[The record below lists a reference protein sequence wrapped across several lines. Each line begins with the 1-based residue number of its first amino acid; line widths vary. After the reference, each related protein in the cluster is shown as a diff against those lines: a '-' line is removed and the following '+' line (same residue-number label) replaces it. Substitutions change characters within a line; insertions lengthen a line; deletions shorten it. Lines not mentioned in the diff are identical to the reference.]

1 MKQIHT
7 NLTVLFFWL
16 LFTSNLQAG
25 NPVGTWKTYM
35 AYQDPVQVTET
46 SGLVFA
52 VYKGLYPSSDENVHN
67 DGSLFSY
74 SQEDKEIV
82 TYSPND
88 GLNDTEIKSMAYS
101 PEMKVLLLVYDNSNV
116 DLFYG
121 KNNVVNL
128 PDITKKD
135 YLDKTINSITI
146 IGKYAYLSAAFGVA
160 VIDLERQEMRDPF
173 YPDANTMAICLWGDY
188 FYAATTDGVK
198 RALKSLNLMDP
209 ENWEAFPLYNCGDE
223 KRIEKM
229 LLFKD
234 HLVFFNAGNNNTYY
248 RKKDEPSKLLLN
260 DACRDLTV
268 LNEQLI
274 ICGKNSISF
283 YADFDRRTKIDKT
296 ALSISSRNSSH
307 IYWIVQPETGLAG
320 IRKEINSNEYS
331 AVPMPEIKINSPL
344 RNYTFF
350 MSHTA
355 GKLLVTGGHTSR
367 NLPGTFMI
375 YEDGKWTNFDEQL
388 IAQKTGL
395 MYNKTPWCRDFLS
408 VAVDPRDHKHYYVGS
423 FHDGVYEFQDTAFVK
438 LHTYTNTNHALQT
451 VLPNNSY
458 PELYVRSG
466 GLAFD
471 RYSNLYVLNA
481 RVQYGLSVLTKDNLW
496 KPFYYPNIAD
506 SWMYK
511 LLIDRNNQKWIA
523 RYWDGAGIFVLND
536 NNTIDNVSDDT
547 YYFATRFVDQQGE
560 DINATTYNCLAEDLN
575 GIIWVGTDNGPI
587 SFSSAEQVG
596 RRVCN
601 RIIATDRYNE
611 GYRPLEGE
619 SVTAIA
625 VDGGNRKWI
634 GTSTGGVFVLN
645 NTGENV
651 QVDNFN
657 TTNSGIISDAIT
669 SIAINNKTGEV
680 FIGTSKG
687 LVSYMSEVIEG
698 SPDYS
703 EVYAFPNPVKPA
715 SHSQVI
721 ITGLIANS
729 SVKITDIAG
738 NLINQGESLGGQYSW
753 NCTNRSGAIVKAGI
767 YLVFAALPDGSQ
779 GVVTKIMVIK

>member
-1 MKQIHT
+1 
-7 NLTVLFFWL
+7 
-16 LFTSNLQAG
+16 
-25 NPVGTWKTYM
+25 M
-35 AYQDPVQVTET
+35 AYQDPVQVIET

-52 VYKGLYPSSDENVHN
+52 IYKGLYPANDGKVHN
-67 DGSLFSY
+67 DGALFSY
-74 SQEDKEIV
+74 SHEDQEIV

-88 GLNDTEIKSMAYS
+88 GLNDTGIKSMAYS
-101 PEMKVLLLVYDNSNV
+101 PETKVLLLLYDNSNV

-128 PDITKKD
+128 SDITKKG
-135 YLDKTINSITI
+135 YLDKTVNSITI

-160 VIDLERQEMRDPF
+160 VIDLERQEMRDTFNPG
-173 YPDANTMAICLWGDY
+173 ANTKAICLWGDY
-188 FYAATTDGVK
+188 FYAATTGGVK

-209 ENWEAFPLYNCGDE
+209 ENWEVFPLYNCGDE

-234 HLVFFNAGNNNTYY
+234 HLVFFNASNNNTYY
-248 RKKDEPSKLLLN
+248 RTKDEPSKLLLN
-260 DACRDLTV
+260 DFCRDLTV
-268 LNEQLI
+268 LNEHLI
-274 ICGKNSISF
+274 ICGNNSISF
-283 YADFDRRTKIDKT
+283 YSDFGTRTKIDKT
-296 ALSISSRNSSH
+296 ALSISSHNSNH
-307 IYWIVQPETGLAG
+307 IYWIVQPETGLTG
-320 IRKEINSNEYS
+320 IKKEINSNEYS
-331 AVPMPEIKINSPL
+331 ALPMPEIKINSPL
-344 RNYTFF
+344 RNYNFF
-350 MSHTA
+350 MTHTA
-355 GKLLVTGGHTSR
+355 GKLLITGGHTDGR
-367 NLPGTFMI
+367 VVPGTFMI
-375 YEDGKWTNFDEQL
+375 YEDGKWTNFDDRL

-395 MYNKTPWCRDFLS
+395 KYNNTPWCRDFLS
-408 VAVDPRDHKHYYVGS
+408 AAVDPRDHKHYYVGS
-423 FHDGVYEFQDTAFVK
+423 FHDGVYEFQDTVLVK
-438 LHTYTNTNHALQT
+438 LHTYTNTNNALQT
-451 VLPNNSY
+451 TNPNFF
-458 PELYVRSG
+458 PELYVRSSG
-466 GLAFD
+466 VAFD
-471 RYSNLYVLNA
+471 RNNNLYVVNIEA
-481 RVQYGLSVLTKDNLW
+481 RNGLSVLTSDNFW
-496 KPFYYPNIAD
+496 GSFYYPDIANA
-506 SWMYK
+506 WAYK

-523 RYWDGAGIFVLND
+523 RYRAGTGIFVLND

-547 YYFATRFVDQQGE
+547 YYYATRFVDQQGE
-560 DINATTYNCLAEDLN
+560 DINATTYSCFAEDLN

-587 SFSSAEQVG
+587 SFSSAEQIG
-596 RRVCN
+596 RSVCN

-619 SVTAIA
+619 LVTSIA

-634 GTSTGGVFVLN
+634 GTSGGGVFVLN
-645 NTGENV
+645 NTGETV

-657 TTNSGIISDAIT
+657 TSNSKIISDVIT

-680 FIGTSKG
+680 FIGTDKG